1 MISRPLRIRYTDGPL
16 REAAAWLIPGSD
28 PAAWLEELARWQ
40 VPHAGL
46 VLRVLPL
53 SRTDLRP
60 RGVLVSFGGQVA
72 NLLPKASGPAVPA
85 R

>member
-46 VLRVLPL
+46 CQPLMLSLHLSLEQRVYSLTP
-53 SRTDLRP
+53 S
-60 RGVLVSFGGQVA
+60 SCFGT
-72 NLLPKASGPAVPA
+72 
-85 R
+85 